1 MHLWEVCRSE
11 GQNYTSSSPQGPKAD
26 FLQASRESTGGAVFT
41 TSADFTDLITHI
53 CNLELMWRLDFTLVE
68 LISELV
74 AKMHMYLGGLT
85 LESRGNLPWLSR
97 YQVSV
102 SAVELLGPPGGSV
115 WVRNQLELSSAW
127 LRRWLS
133 MTSEGLQVFS
143 FALLVAMDLR
153 QGLSLNSWWL
163 VSFHPS
169 VLNEQFLNHHSKAAT
184 DRHKTHWPQ
193 CCISFHRP
201 VYILAAF

>member
-1 MHLWEVCRSE
+1 MSLLQKCTCIWGGWLWRAEETYPGYHATRWV
-11 GQNYTSSSPQGPKAD
+11 
-26 FLQASRESTGGAVFT
+26 FLQWSYWV
-41 TSADFTDLITHI
+41 L
-53 CNLELMWRLDFTLVE
+53 
-68 LISELV
+68 
-74 AKMHMYLGGLT
+74 
-85 LESRGNLPWLSR
+85 LES
-97 YQVSV
+97 
-102 SAVELLGPPGGSV
+102 SV

-169 VLNEQFLNHHSKAAT
+169 VLNEQFLNHPSKAAT

-201 VYILAAF
+201 VYILRLHFSDLFQYIFSKQKNTFKWSQQASGKCLTEW